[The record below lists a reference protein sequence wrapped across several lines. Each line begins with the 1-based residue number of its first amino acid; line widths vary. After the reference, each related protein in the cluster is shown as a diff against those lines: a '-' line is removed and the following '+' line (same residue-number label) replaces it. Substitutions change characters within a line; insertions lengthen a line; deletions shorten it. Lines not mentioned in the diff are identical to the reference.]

1 MSFTF
6 DQRKRPREQTK
17 AEAGRTAEP
26 GPSLNVMT
34 AGQAAAPAGKGSS
47 NLEAVMQERMRNTFG
62 DLGAVREAMNGPPKA
77 SAVRETAPA
86 APYAGSVSHAMS
98 AAAPSASAAGL
109 MQAKRGGKKQDNVL
123 RANPIEYD
131 DVPMDT
137 DFDTGA
143 DNPEEPA
150 IFAENHPDVHPIEYE
165 DVLLD
170 TGDGNYSYGSPTLE
184 APKKKKK
191 WYQFWK

>member
-17 AEAGRTAEP
+17 AEAGRAAEP
-26 GPSLNVMT
+26 GPALNVMT
-34 AGQAAAPAGKGSS
+34 AGQAAAPAGEGSS

-62 DLGAVREAMNGPPKA
+62 DLGAVREARKGPPKA

-86 APYAGSVSHAMS
+86 APYTGSVSHAIS
-98 AAAPSASAAGL
+98 AAAPSAFAAGP
-109 MQAKRGGKKQDNVL
+109 MQAKRDGEKQN
-123 RANPIEYD
+123 NPVTADLTEYE
-131 DVPMDT
+131 DVPLDT
-137 DFDTGA
+137 DLDTGA
-143 DNPEEPA
+143 NNPEGPA
-150 IFAENHPDVHPIEYE
+150 IYAANHPDVHPIEYE